1 MIGFSDY
8 TKPTA
13 IASHILLE
21 SGSSAM
27 DFPIR
32 DLVCVSC
39 TNPATVPMVLYGYV
53 CLKASFIK
61 THTHTHELTYGIQ
74 IKRTAAYPSTI
85 CNRNEVTDWIRA
97 LLKL

>member
-27 DFPIR
+27 EFPIR
-32 DLVCVSC
+32 DLGCVSC

-61 THTHTHELTYGIQ
+61 THTHTSSRMVHKLNAQ
-74 IKRTAAYPSTI
+74 QH
-85 CNRNEVTDWIRA
+85 IRRQYA
-97 LLKL
+97 TETKSLIGLERF